1 MKKILLI
8 ILTIMT
14 TLAFSHEMKNK
25 KNDIELKT
33 MIRTG
38 FNPLSKSIAL
48 VGEVAAYKTYRFE
61 KPDVMVNVGGGIDV
75 GASIRSE
82 NTKYLG
88 LVRPYFATEIGGYVN
103 KDTRMYTDIKLGVG
117 AFIRESLVEAFPKAS
132 VSLGMTYKEHFTIEV
147 AGNFPGTFS
156 IGLGSRFGF

>member
-75 GASIRSE
+75 GASIRNE
-82 NTKYLG
+82 NTKYFG
-88 LVRPYFATEIGGYVN
+88 LVRPYFATEIGGYVS
-103 KDTRMYTDIKLGVG
+103 KDVRVYGDIKLGLGILFTDKTASLFHKAG
-117 AFIRESLVEAFPKAS
+117 ASIGV
-132 VSLGMTYKEHFTIEV
+132 TYKKFTFELGYDLPSAI
-147 AGNFPGTFS
+147 S
-156 IGLGSRFGF
+156 IGFGARFGF